1 MAVAVLEP
9 AAAFE
14 GDGRRGDDAFQRAS
28 AARALGDLG
37 VGEFLDLFR
46 VLFALLAFIFVKR
59 HSQFPYIVFTVLP
72 VFLLL
77 KR

>member
-1 MAVAVLEP
+1 MAITVLEP

-14 GDGRRGDDAFQRAS
+14 GDGRGGDDALQRTS
-28 AARALGDLG
+28 TERALRDLR
-37 VGEFLDLFR
+37 VGELLDMFR
-46 VLFALLAFIFVKR
+46 VLLALFAFVLVER

>member
-14 GDGRRGDDAFQRAS
+14 GDGRRRDDAFQRAF
-28 AARALGDLG
+28 AERAFRDLRI
-37 VGEFLDLFR
+37 GELLDMFC